1 MIFMNEF
8 KYFKTNNLLI
18 LNDRKVKILSVINVK
33 YNSIFVSLQNNRVI
47 VGFIY
52 GILRFMISS
61 TL

>member
-1 MIFMNEF
+1 MNEF